1 MEVLPFLLMATLRSG
16 GEYFLVQTG
25 SPQESS
31 RTSSGKIHTEVRV
44 FIEEEFEEERD
55 HEEYA
60 QPYPVEHSVQVQ
72 GPPGISTSRVSYF
85 TRCRFRPEER
95 EPSAPPVPLPSFS
108 MGALIASRNVDVP
121 LRLIPAPQGNTRTDP
136 IITKS
141 VDSPGGSGDAE
152 DSDRPILYG
161 PDVDFLLA
169 RDVRGWEFAGWLPES
184 TSLHLYGRA
193 LFGQFQVFDLQSD
206 LQMYSAGLRL
216 AVPFLDL
223 QPFTLS
229 ATVSSGP
236 GYMRTDIG
244 DAVGLE
250 AGAGLQGGLFLSR
263 RVCLMAMADV
273 NVFLSG
279 DFFSWGPGINVG
291 LNVAW

>member
-1 MEVLPFLLMATLRSG
+1 M
-16 GEYFLVQTG
+16 
-25 SPQESS
+25 
-31 RTSSGKIHTEVRV
+31 HTEVRV

-60 QPYPVEHSVQVQ
+60 QPYPVEHSVRVEGSQ
-72 GPPGISTSRVSYF
+72 GTSTGRISYF
-85 TRCRFRPEER
+85 TRCRFRPEDR
-95 EPSAPPVPLPSFS
+95 EPSAPPVPVPSLS
-108 MGALIASRNVDVP
+108 MGGLVTSRNIDVP
-121 LRLIPAPQGNTRTDP
+121 VRLIPAPQGNTRTDP

-141 VDSPGGSGDAE
+141 IDSSGVSGDSVE
-152 DSDRPILYG
+152 SDRPVLYG
-161 PDVDFLLA
+161 PDVDLLLA
-169 RDVRGWEFAGWLPES
+169 RDVTGWEIAGWLPES

-193 LFGQFQVFDLQSD
+193 LFGQFEVSDVESD
-206 LQMYSAGLRL
+206 LEMYSAGLRL
-216 AVPFLDL
+216 AVPFLNREFFSL
-223 QPFTLS
+223 SVTL
-229 ATVSSGP
+229 SSGP

-273 NVFLSG
+273 NAFLSG